1 MEQIGQA
8 QETRDQRMPSPSTM
22 PRLLI
27 ADDHDLVRETLSDYL
42 ANAGGMEIA
51 QANCLE
57 TALDQIRHE
66 GPFDLVLLDFT
77 MPEMSLPDGLTQA
90 LALNAPGPVALIT
103 GTAPDVMGRRALDCG
118 AAGFLP
124 KTMAPAALLA
134 AIRSILSGGTHAP
147 EEVMQADVHPLSRH
161 SLTPREREVLQRLCE
176 AKSNKEIARELD
188 VQEVTVKLHVKTLSR
203 KLNARNRTHVAM
215 IARDLDLL

>member
-1 MEQIGQA
+1 MRVPTSA
-8 QETRDQRMPSPSTM
+8 

-27 ADDHDLVRETLSDYL
+27 ADDHDLVRETISDYL
-42 ANAGGMEIA
+42 ANASGMMIE
-51 QANCLE
+51 QACCLE
-57 TALDQIRHE
+57 SALDQIRRH

-77 MPEMSLPDGLTQA
+77 MPEMSLPDGLTRA
-90 LALNAPGPVALIT
+90 LALNAPAPVALIS
-103 GTAPDVMGRRALDCG
+103 GTASDVMGRRALDYG

-124 KTMAPAALLA
+124 KTMAPDALLT

-147 EEVMQADVHPLSRH
+147 EAVMKADARTRAHNN
-161 SLTPREREVLQRLCE
+161 LTPRERDVLERLCE
-176 AKSNKEIARELD
+176 AKSNKEIARDLN

-215 IARDLDLL
+215 IARDLDLI